1 MMMLFSGPTMHSE
14 QHGVDVDSV
23 TSTVQMIDSRN
34 GFLRLLSP
42 RELRS
47 WRRGD
52 DADMG
57 EITNGSSCA
66 VRIE

>member
-1 MMMLFSGPTMHSE
+1 MMMFSGPTMHSE
-14 QHGVDVDSV
+14 QHGVYVDDSV